1 MYYLIIIIS
10 VIVVIT
16 ARIPYNAT
24 TAVNSIMKKV
34 KTKLTAS
41 KNYNVLRLFFMVNVT
56 FDNVVIYFVPVILK

>member
-1 MYYLIIIIS
+1 MYYLISIS
-10 VIVVIT
+10 VIVIII
-16 ARIPYNAT
+16 ARIAFYAT